1 MLYRS
6 AGLKSDRL
14 LACANQRAKQCQIRR
29 ALTGC
34 HSAAFVVS
42 TDRKRWQPPHRF
54 K

>member
-14 LACANQRAKQCQIRR
+14 LAREVILQVFDK
-29 ALTGC
+29 GC